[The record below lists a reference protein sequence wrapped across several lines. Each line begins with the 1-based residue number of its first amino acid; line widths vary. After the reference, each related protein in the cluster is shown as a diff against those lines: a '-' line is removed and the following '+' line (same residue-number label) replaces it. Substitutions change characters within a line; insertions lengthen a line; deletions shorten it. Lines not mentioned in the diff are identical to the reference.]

1 MTIFVISTSVL
12 HQEMINKATTHSF
25 GSICYGSLYFG
36 LFQIIQG
43 LKSFLSEYHVPILPN
58 IFEWFLSKISVANEW
73 AFVYV
78 GLYGYSYKGA
88 GRNVSTLFRNK
99 GFDDKAQ
106 NKLAGN
112 IMFMCSMMVALL
124 TGFCGLIFSTFDY
137 GGMWRSGLYNP
148 SAEGFV

>member
-1 MTIFVISTSVL
+1 M
-12 HQEMINKATTHSF
+12 
-25 GSICYGSLYFG
+25 
-36 LFQIIQG
+36 
-43 LKSFLSEYHVPILPN
+43 PILPN
-58 IFEWFLSKISVANEW
+58 IFEWFLSQISVANEW

-99 GFDDKAQ
+99 GFADKAQ

-124 TGFCGLIFSTFDY
+124 TGFCGVIFSSFDY
-137 GGMWRSGLYNP
+137 SGMWRSGLYNP
-148 SAEGFV
+148 SAEGFM